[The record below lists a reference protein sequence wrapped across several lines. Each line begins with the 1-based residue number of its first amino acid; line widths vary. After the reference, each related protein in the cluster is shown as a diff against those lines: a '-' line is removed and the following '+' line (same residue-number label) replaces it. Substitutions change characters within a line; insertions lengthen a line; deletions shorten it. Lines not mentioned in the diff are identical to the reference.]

1 MAAGRGAELLRPPTS
16 SGRATFLELFFD
28 LAFVVALTRV
38 SQRFATLSDDTGWA
52 LVTGFGRTLLL
63 FLALWLVWSHTAWI
77 TSRYEPEQPIIQAVV
92 VGTMFAGLIMAVT
105 LPRAMEERALPFTAA
120 YLMVMVVRPVVI
132 AAALRGHPRRLVP
145 IRLAVWASASAPLWL
160 AGALGPDRLRLP
172 LWAAALAVDYLAWA
186 LGWPLPWLGVS
197 KVGRWRIEGTHLAD
211 RYQQMFLIALGESI
225 LVIGVVFSGA
235 DYSAERAAAFAVAF
249 VTSALLWRIYFYR
262 AGLLLTQAFGRAGM
276 PGRLGAV
283 LERTHLLIVL
293 SVLVTAVGYELVI
306 DHPFGQPRPSW
317 LLFVVGGP
325 MLFLVARMRLEYE
338 IFGRVSRP
346 PHDRLGGPAAV
357 HAGVGPL
364 DADGRA
370 ERGGRS
376 AGPGRAT
383 RRAAKPGA
391 AAGGSRLADRTG
403 DVRRSRLRGV
413 TRRSCAPAARAEPRG
428 EDGG

>member
-38 SQRFATLSDDTGWA
+38 SQRFADLSDDTGWA

-63 FLALWLVWSHTAWI
+63 FLALWLIWSHTAWI

-92 VGTMFAGLIMAVT
+92 IGTMFSGLIMAVT
-105 LPRAMEERALPFTAA
+105 LPRAMEERALPFAVA
-120 YLMVMVVRPVVI
+120 YLMVMVVRPLVI

-145 IRLAVWASASAPLWL
+145 FRLAVWAVVSAPLWL

-197 KVGRWRIEGTHLAD
+197 KVSRWRIAGTHLAD

-249 VTSALLWRIYFYR
+249 TTSALLWRIYFHR
-262 AGLLLTQAFGRAGM
+262 AGLLLTDALERVVM
-276 PGRLGAV
+276 PGRLGTAS
-283 LERTHLLIVL
+283 ERTHLLIVL

-306 DHPFGQPRPSW
+306 DHPFGAPRPSW

-325 MLFLVARMRLEYE
+325 LLFLVAGMRLEYE
-338 IFGRVSRP
+338 IFGRIS
-346 PHDRLGGPAAV
+346 
-357 HAGVGPL
+357 
-364 DADGRA
+364 
-370 ERGGRS
+370 
-376 AGPGRAT
+376 
-383 RRAAKPGA
+383 
-391 AAGGSRLADRTG
+391 
-403 DVRRSRLRGV
+403 RSRLIGLVALLLSTPALVYWRPMVGLSVVAGV
-413 TRRSCAPAARAEPRG
+413 LALVALLDARRSSGQSLELPASPIGRG
-428 EDGG
+428 EASDVRDSEA